1 MTTSSRSRSRSRSRG
16 RRISLLLGIITAVV
30 ILTQAPKFYDFFY
43 AIDSVWGRWSC
54 SEMGPQWIPEGIPEG
69 IPEANADPHGLDRVY
84 EIVEFFED
92 GRAQLHYR
100 EGRRSVLEFFR
111 LETFRGRLLLYD
123 LVDEQLR
130 HEIPARTH
138 RETLILTL
146 HGRELPFVRDPDPH
160 LVPLAPAQPPV
171 AVNYS
176 PAPLVGIGSTLP
188 GLTLPS
194 PSSTPDL
201 PDSPTPR

>member
-1 MTTSSRSRSRSRSRG
+1 MRSRSRG

-30 ILTQAPKFYDFFY
+30 ILTQAPKFYDFYY

-54 SEMGPQWIPEGIPEG
+54 SEMGPRT
-69 IPEANADPHGLDRVY
+69 NGLGRVY

-160 LVPLAPAQPPV
+160 LVPLAPAQPSV

-188 GLTLPS
+188 GLALPS
-194 PSSTPDL
+194 RSSTPDL

>member
-1 MTTSSRSRSRSRSRG
+1 MRSRSRSRSRG

-30 ILTQAPKFYDFFY
+30 ILTQAPKFYDFYY

-54 SEMGPQWIPEGIPEG
+54 SEMGPWIPET
-69 IPEANADPHGLDRVY
+69 NADPHGLGRVY

-111 LETFRGRLLLYD
+111 LEIFRGRLLLYD

-146 HGRELPFVRDPDPH
+146 HGRELPFVRDPDPY

-188 GLTLPS
+188 GLALPS
-194 PSSTPDL
+194 RSSTPDL